1 MTPDGWTHLRK
12 YSPAR
17 IAIGRAGASM
27 PTRER
32 LDFQL
37 AQARARDAVWLPF
50 DTIALAA
57 ALEQL
62 QPGVVVLTSAATDRG
77 SYLRR
82 PDWGRRL
89 AEAERE
95 KLARA
100 RERGPWD
107 LAVVVSDGLSAR
119 ATQEQAGRLLALL
132 LPALRSAGW
141 RVAPLV
147 VVANAR
153 VALQDE
159 VGSAL
164 AATVSLMLLGERPGL
179 GSPDSLGAYLVFG
192 PGPGKTDADRNCVSN
207 IRPAGLAPERA
218 AEKLLYLLGEMR
230 RRRLS
235 GVELKEEM
243 PGLDRRVEFAG

>member
-1 MTPDGWTHLRK
+1 M
-12 YSPAR
+12 
-17 IAIGRAGASM
+17 
-27 PTRER
+27 
-32 LDFQL
+32 
-37 AQARARDAVWLPF
+37 
-50 DTIALAA
+50 
-57 ALEQL
+57 
-62 QPGVVVLTSAATDRG
+62 
-77 SYLRR
+77 
-82 PDWGRRL
+82 
-89 AEAERE
+89 
-95 KLARA
+95 
-100 RERGPWD
+100 
-107 LAVVVSDGLSAR
+107 AVVVSDGLSAR